1 MFKFLFILINLFI
14 FTGCSLKP
22 DIEYNDSI
30 IPTEFKNSK
39 DKNSNL
45 EYIQPNWQ
53 DFVKNDKLKEL
64 IKLAIENNRDLKIAI
79 LNIESARATYR
90 IEKAKYFPSIDA
102 KASNT
107 NARDVTSNNNTEIS
121 RTYSAKFGASYELDL
136 FGKTRSLNDST
147 LQSYL
152 ATKYAAT
159 SAKISLISEVINIWN
174 TLSSNI
180 EHLKLLQNSI
190 DNLEVASELTQ
201 KKFDMGII
209 LIDDVFSS
217 QTSLKETEVNLLN
230 QLTTIEKNKNALE
243 LLVSTSIPNDLLPTG
258 FKDTENSLM
267 LIQSGLSSEVLF
279 SRPDIIE
286 AEYNLK
292 AKNANIGVA
301 RAAFFPSITLTADYG
316 LASTSLSSLFNGNT
330 QTVWSFI
337 PSINL
342 PIFKGGENKANLDYA
357 NAQQKIALAQYEKTI
372 QSAFKDVSDALIERA
387 NISKQLNAQE
397 DLVNTAQKSY
407 EVALNSYKSGLGTYL
422 NVLVAQKT
430 LVDTQRVL
438 VDTKLN
444 ERINRVSLYTSLGGN
459 EKID

>member
-22 DIEYNDSI
+22 EIEYNDSI
-30 IPTEFKNSK
+30 IPTEFKNST
-39 DKNSNL
+39 NSNL
-45 EYIQPNWQ
+45 EYSQPNWQ

-64 IKLAIENNRDLKIAI
+64 IKLALENNRDLKIAI

-152 ATKYAAT
+152 ATKFAAT

-316 LASTSLSSLFNGNT
+316 LASTSLSSLFNGNA

-407 EVALNSYKSGLGTYL
+407 EVALNSYKYGLGTYL

-430 LVDTQRVL
+430 LFDTQRVL

-444 ERINRVSLYTSLGGN
+444 ELINRVSLYTSLGGN

>member
-1 MFKFLFILINLFI
+1 MLKFLFILINLFI

-22 DIEYNDSI
+22 EIEYNDSI
-30 IPTEFKNSK
+30 IPTEFKNST
-39 DKNSNL
+39 NSNL
-45 EYIQPNWQ
+45 EYSQPNWQ

-64 IKLAIENNRDLKIAI
+64 IKLALENNRDLKIAI

-90 IEKAKYFPSIDA
+90 IEKAKYFPSIEA

-136 FGKTRSLNDST
+136 FGKTRSLNDSA

-152 ATKYAAT
+152 ATKFAAT

-180 EHLKLLQNSI
+180 EHLKLLENSI
-190 DNLEVASELTQ
+190 YNLKVASELTQ

-316 LASTSLSSLFNGNT
+316 LASTSLSSLFNGNA

-407 EVALNSYKSGLGTYL
+407 EVALNSYKYGLGTYL

-430 LVDTQRVL
+430 LFDTQRVL

-444 ERINRVSLYTSLGGN
+444 ELINRVSLYTSLGGN

>member
-90 IEKAKYFPSIDA
+90 IEKAKYFPSIEA
-102 KASNT
+102 KVSNT

-136 FGKTRSLNDST
+136 FGKTRSLNDSA

-152 ATKYAAT
+152 ATKFAAT

-180 EHLKLLQNSI
+180 EHLKLLENSI
-190 DNLEVASELTQ
+190 YNLKVASELTQ

-316 LASTSLSSLFNGNT
+316 LASTSLSSLFNGNA

-407 EVALNSYKSGLGTYL
+407 EAALNSYKYGLGTYL

-430 LVDTQRVL
+430 LFDTQRVL

-444 ERINRVSLYTSLGGN
+444 ELINRVSLYTSLGGN

>member
-1 MFKFLFILINLFI
+1 MFKFLFILINIFI
-14 FTGCSLKP
+14 FSGCSLKP
-22 DIEYNDSI
+22 EIEYNDSV
-30 IPTEFKNSK
+30 IPTELKNSL

-45 EYIQPNWQ
+45 EYIQPNWEN
-53 DFVKNDKLKEL
+53 FVKNDKLKEL
-64 IKLAIENNRDLKIAI
+64 IKIALENNRDLKIAI

-90 IEKAKYFPSIDA
+90 VEKAKYFPSIDA

-107 NARDVTSNNNTEIS
+107 NARDVTSNSNTEIS

-136 FGKTRSLNDST
+136 FGKTRSLNDSA
-147 LQSYL
+147 LENYL

-159 SAKISLISEVINIWN
+159 STKISLISEIINTWN

-180 EHLKLLQNSI
+180 EHLKILEDSI
-190 DNLEVASELTQ
+190 ANLKLSTQLTQ

-209 LIDDVFSS
+209 LIDDVLSS
-217 QTSLKETEVNLLN
+217 KTSLKEAEVTLLN
-230 QLTTIEKNKNALE
+230 YKTVVEKNKNMLE
-243 LLVSTSIPNDLLPTG
+243 LLVSTTIPENLLPTS

-267 LIQSGLSSEVLF
+267 LIQAGISSKVLYL
-279 SRPDIIE
+279 RPDIIQ

-292 AKNANIGVA
+292 AKNANIGAA

-316 LASTSLSSLFNGNT
+316 LASNSLSSLFNGNN

-342 PIFKGGENKANLDYA
+342 PIFKGGENIANLDYA

-372 QSAFKDVSDALIERA
+372 QTAFKDVSDALVERA
-387 NISKQLNAQE
+387 NISEQLNAQE
-397 DLVNTAQKSY
+397 DLVNTAKKSY
-407 EVALNSYKSGLGTYL
+407 EVSLNSYKYGIGNYL
-422 NVLVAQKT
+422 NVLISQKKFF
-430 LVDTQRVL
+430 DSQRAL
-438 VDTKLN
+438 IDTKLS
-444 ERINRVSLYTSLGGN
+444 ELINRVSLYTSLGGN

>member
-30 IPTEFKNSK
+30 IRTEFKNSK

-53 DFVKNDKLKEL
+53 DVVK
-64 IKLAIENNRDLKIAI
+64 NNRDLKIAI

-407 EVALNSYKSGLGTYL
+407 EVALNSYKYGLGTYL

-430 LVDTQRVL
+430 LFDTQRVL

>member
-1 MFKFLFILINLFI
+1 MFKFLFILINIFI
-14 FTGCSLKP
+14 FSGCSLKP
-22 DIEYNDSI
+22 EIEYNDSV
-30 IPTEFKNSK
+30 IPTELKNSL

-45 EYIQPNWQ
+45 EYIQPNWEN
-53 DFVKNDKLKEL
+53 FVKNDKLKEL
-64 IKLAIENNRDLKIAI
+64 IKIALENNRDLKIAI

-90 IEKAKYFPSIDA
+90 VEKAKYFPSIDA

-136 FGKTRSLNDST
+136 FGKIRSLNDSA
-147 LQSYL
+147 LESYL

-159 SAKISLISEVINIWN
+159 STKISLISEIINTWN

-180 EHLKLLQNSI
+180 EHLKILEDSI
-190 DNLEVASELTQ
+190 ANLKLSTQLTQ

-209 LIDDVFSS
+209 LIDDVLSS
-217 QTSLKETEVNLLN
+217 KTSLKEAEVTLLN
-230 QLTTIEKNKNALE
+230 YKTVVEKNKNMLE
-243 LLVSTSIPNDLLPTG
+243 LLASTTIPENLLPTS

-267 LIQSGLSSEVLF
+267 LIQAGISSKVLY
-279 SRPDIIE
+279 SRPDIIQ

-292 AKNANIGVA
+292 AKNANIGAA

-316 LASTSLSSLFNGNT
+316 LASNSLSSLFSGNN

-342 PIFKGGENKANLDYA
+342 PIFKGGENIANLDYA

-372 QSAFKDVSDALIERA
+372 QTAFKDVSDALVERA
-387 NISKQLNAQE
+387 NISEQLNAQE
-397 DLVNTAQKSY
+397 DLVNTAKKSY
-407 EVALNSYKSGLGTYL
+407 EVALNSYKYGIGNYL
-422 NVLVAQKT
+422 NVLISQKKFF
-430 LVDTQRVL
+430 DSQRVL
-438 VDTKLN
+438 IDTKLS
-444 ERINRVSLYTSLGGN
+444 ELINRVSLYTSLGGN

>member
-1 MFKFLFILINLFI
+1 MFKFLFILINIFI
-14 FTGCSLKP
+14 FSGCSLKP
-22 DIEYNDSI
+22 EIEYNDSV
-30 IPTEFKNSK
+30 IPTELKNSL

-45 EYIQPNWQ
+45 EYIQPNWEN
-53 DFVKNDKLKEL
+53 FVKNDKLKEL
-64 IKLAIENNRDLKIAI
+64 IKIALENNRDLKIAI

-90 IEKAKYFPSIDA
+90 VEKAKYFPSIDA

-136 FGKTRSLNDST
+136 FGKARSLNDSA
-147 LQSYL
+147 LESYL

-159 SAKISLISEVINIWN
+159 STKISLISEIINTWN

-180 EHLKLLQNSI
+180 EHLKILEDSI
-190 DNLEVASELTQ
+190 ANLKLSTQLTQ

-209 LIDDVFSS
+209 LIDDVLSS
-217 QTSLKETEVNLLN
+217 KTSLKEAEVTLLN
-230 QLTTIEKNKNALE
+230 YKTVVEKNKNMLE
-243 LLVSTSIPNDLLPTG
+243 LLVSTTIPENLLPTS

-267 LIQSGLSSEVLF
+267 LIQAGISSKVLY
-279 SRPDIIE
+279 SRPDIIQ

-292 AKNANIGVA
+292 AKNANIGAA

-316 LASTSLSSLFNGNT
+316 LASNSLSSLFSGNN

-342 PIFKGGENKANLDYA
+342 PIFKGGENIANLDYA

-372 QSAFKDVSDALIERA
+372 QTAFKDVSDALVERA
-387 NISKQLNAQE
+387 NISEQLNAQE
-397 DLVNTAQKSY
+397 DLVNTAKKSY
-407 EVALNSYKSGLGTYL
+407 EVSLNSYKYGIGNYL
-422 NVLVAQKT
+422 NVLISQKKFF
-430 LVDTQRVL
+430 DSQRAL
-438 VDTKLN
+438 IDTKLS
-444 ERINRVSLYTSLGGN
+444 ELINRVSLYTSLGGN

>member
-1 MFKFLFILINLFI
+1 MFKFLFILINIFI
-14 FTGCSLKP
+14 FSGCSLKP
-22 DIEYNDSI
+22 EIEYNDSV
-30 IPTEFKNSK
+30 IPTELKNSL

-45 EYIQPNWQ
+45 EYMQPNWEN
-53 DFVKNDKLKEL
+53 FVKNDKLKEL
-64 IKLAIENNRDLKIAI
+64 IKIALENNRDLKIAI

-90 IEKAKYFPSIDA
+90 VEKAKYFPSIDA

-136 FGKTRSLNDST
+136 FGKARSLNDSA
-147 LQSYL
+147 LESYL

-159 SAKISLISEVINIWN
+159 STKISLISEIINTWN

-180 EHLKLLQNSI
+180 EHLKILEDSI
-190 DNLEVASELTQ
+190 ANLKLSTQLTQ

-209 LIDDVFSS
+209 LIDDVLSS
-217 QTSLKETEVNLLN
+217 KTSLKEAEVTLLN
-230 QLTTIEKNKNALE
+230 YKTVVEKNKNMLE
-243 LLVSTSIPNDLLPTG
+243 LLVSTTIPENLLPTS

-267 LIQSGLSSEVLF
+267 LIQAGISSKVLY
-279 SRPDIIE
+279 SRPDIIQ

-292 AKNANIGVA
+292 AKNANIGAA

-316 LASTSLSSLFNGNT
+316 LASNSLSSLFSGNN

-342 PIFKGGENKANLDYA
+342 PIFKGGENIANLDYA

-372 QSAFKDVSDALIERA
+372 QTAFKDVSDALVERA
-387 NISKQLNAQE
+387 NISEQLNAQE
-397 DLVNTAQKSY
+397 DLVNTAKKSY
-407 EVALNSYKSGLGTYL
+407 EVSLNSYKYGIGNYL
-422 NVLVAQKT
+422 NVLISQKKFF
-430 LVDTQRVL
+430 DSQRAL
-438 VDTKLN
+438 IDTKLS
-444 ERINRVSLYTSLGGN
+444 ELINRVSLYTSLGGN

>member
-1 MFKFLFILINLFI
+1 MFKFLFILINIFI
-14 FTGCSLKP
+14 FSGCSLKP
-22 DIEYNDSI
+22 EIEYNDSV
-30 IPTEFKNSK
+30 IPTELKNSL

-45 EYIQPNWQ
+45 EYIQPNWEN
-53 DFVKNDKLKEL
+53 FVKNDKLKEL
-64 IKLAIENNRDLKIAI
+64 IKIALENNRDLKIAI

-90 IEKAKYFPSIDA
+90 VEKAKYFPSIDA

-316 LASTSLSSLFNGNT
+316 LASTSLSSLFNGNA

-407 EVALNSYKSGLGTYL
+407 EVALNSYKYGLGTYL

-430 LVDTQRVL
+430 LFDTQRVL

-444 ERINRVSLYTSLGGN
+444 ELINRVSLYTSLGGN